1 MIFRNSARTGAA
13 TATQK
18 LSLKE
23 VSKVERIERIDRME
37 RFEFPLTKH
46 PGEIQCWFDN
56 SWKQKCKIKQDR
68 YFWVGDAADSDDRKQ
83 ASELF
88 QKQMVN
94 LAELS
99 EPIKSLEAFGSDF
112 EDAEFQRIMYEIQK
126 TKTEL
131 DKLRQQSEK
140 LTAEERNINQVL
152 NELEDPS
159 LTDKVFE
166 EAKKKSYAAELMR
179 TKVAVYERQIGSLS
193 AKTVAALSGHREKEF
208 ENRKRIGDQMA
219 SRINARLEED
229 RKLIDEFIAY
239 LPSLAEVAP
248 SDRPLAS
255 TIQYPSNIFGPEPS
269 RVLQALG
276 LGRIVAKP
284 GCYEFTM
291 REDWK
296 GSSEGSEAP
305 VQVASAG

>member
-1 MIFRNSARTGAA
+1 MACNVLVSCQSRIEGPGQASGEGIHVRQISMEGNMIFRNSARTGAA

-126 TKTEL
+126 TKTE
-131 DKLRQQSEK
+131 
-140 LTAEERNINQVL
+140 
-152 NELEDPS
+152 
-159 LTDKVFE
+159 
-166 EAKKKSYAAELMR
+166 
-179 TKVAVYERQIGSLS
+179 
-193 AKTVAALSGHREKEF
+193 
-208 ENRKRIGDQMA
+208 
-219 SRINARLEED
+219 
-229 RKLIDEFIAY
+229 
-239 LPSLAEVAP
+239 
-248 SDRPLAS
+248 
-255 TIQYPSNIFGPEPS
+255 
-269 RVLQALG
+269 
-276 LGRIVAKP
+276 
-284 GCYEFTM
+284 
-291 REDWK
+291 
-296 GSSEGSEAP
+296 
-305 VQVASAG
+305 